1 MSFDTIPSKASLKL
15 QPFTAYVSEEEL
27 ESFQTLLKHSR
38 IGPKTYE
45 NLTADVKDFTHF
57 GISRQ
62 WLEDAKKQWKAKY
75 DWRKTEER
83 INSYPNYTASIE
95 DSGFDFEIHFVALF
109 SKKKDAVP
117 LTLLHGWPGSF
128 LEFLGTLDVLR
139 EKYTPEDLPF
149 HVIVPSLPGYGY
161 SNGPP
166 LDKDF
171 DVQGIARMVDKL
183 MVGLG
188 FGDGYIS
195 QGGDIGSFV
204 SRVLAVNAE
213 ACKAVHLHL
222 AIGISKPD
230 DVSIDSLSQEE
241 QKGLERYNNFNEMG
255 NAYAREHGT
264 RPSTIGLVLSS
275 SPVALLAWVGEK
287 FLQWSDVSPP
297 LNEILDSVS
306 LYWFTDSFPRAIYPY
321 RQFFGP
327 KPSFF
332 HPDAQ
337 WHIKK
342 PMGYSWHPKELAP
355 VPKDWVAKSGNLVW
369 YRGHDEGGH
378 FAAMEK
384 PKLFVK
390 DMEEFVEEVWP
401 MVK

>member
-1 MSFDTIPSKASLKL
+1 MSFNSIPSKASLKPR
-15 QPFTAYVSEEEL
+15 PFTAHVSDEDL
-27 ESFQTLLKHSR
+27 ESFQTLLRHSR

-45 NLTADVKDFTHF
+45 NLTANVKDFTHF

-62 WLEDAKKQWKAKY
+62 WLEDAKKQWETQY
-75 DWRKTEER
+75 DWRKTEDR
-83 INSYPNYTASIE
+83 INSYPNYTVAIE
-95 DSGFDFEIHFVALF
+95 DSGFDFEIHFIALF

-171 DVQGIARMVDKL
+171 DVQGIARVVDKL

-230 DVSIDSLSQEE
+230 DISIESLSQEE

-275 SPVALLAWVGEK
+275 SPVALLAWIGEK
-287 FLQWSDVSPP
+287 FVQWSDTSPP

-332 HPDAQ
+332 HPDAE

-342 PMGYSWHPKELAP
+342 PLGYSWHPKELAP

-390 DMEEFVEEVWP
+390 DLEDFVEEVWP